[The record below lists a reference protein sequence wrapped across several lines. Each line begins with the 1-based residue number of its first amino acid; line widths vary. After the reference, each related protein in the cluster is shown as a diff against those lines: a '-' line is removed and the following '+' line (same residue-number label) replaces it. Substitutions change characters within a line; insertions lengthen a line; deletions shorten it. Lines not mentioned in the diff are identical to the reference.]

1 MTNIKEKL
9 AEYFE
14 IEIATIR
21 NLSEEYEVSAEMKHN
36 CVSRALGAATLAML
50 ILDKENEE
58 EIERMFNNFKAK
70 VYAIRG

>member
-1 MTNIKEKL
+1 MTKTKL

-21 NLSEEYEVSAEMKHN
+21 NLSNAYHEVSTEMKHN

-50 ILDKENEE
+50 ILGEENEK
-58 EIERMFNNFKAK
+58 EIEQMFNNFKAEI
-70 VYAIRG
+70 YAVRG